1 MKHSHRLSAL
11 ASLALLFGALCFGGP
26 ARALEA
32 NDPHGLWLRPEGG
45 VRFSF
50 YDCGDSLCAK
60 VVGAQRAEDQ
70 AGVGTVILRDA
81 KKTSANEWRGKLYNS
96 QDGKV
101 YDGYI
106 TVKANGELSVKGC
119 ILGVLCGGETWKR
132 IAALDRRR
140 LDQAALPG
148 REYAGSRRPA
158 GSRDGGDGTI
168 IISAANS
175 ALRS

>member
-1 MKHSHRLSAL
+1 MKHSRYLSAL
-11 ASLALLFGALCFGGP
+11 SPLALLAGIVYLGGP

-32 NDPHGLWLRPEGG
+32 ADPHGLWLRPEGG

-50 YDCGDSLCAK
+50 YDCGELLCAK

-70 AGVGTVILRDA
+70 AGVGTVILRGA
-81 KKTSANEWRGKLYNS
+81 KKTGANEWQGKLYNS
-96 QDGKV
+96 DDGKT

-132 IAALDRRR
+132 IAPPV
-140 LDQAALPG
+140 AAVTAKA
-148 REYAGSRRPA
+148 RSQDARPEA
-158 GSRDGGDGTI
+158 RAVQSGHAM
-168 IISAANS
+168 AATEQ
-175 ALRS
+175 

>member
-11 ASLALLFGALCFGGP
+11 ASPALLVGALCFGSP
-26 ARALEA
+26 AHALEAA

-96 QDGKV
+96 DDGKV

-106 TVKANGELSVKGC
+106 SVKANGELSVKGC

-132 IAALDRRR
+132 IEPAKAAVSTKARSQDANAEARSARP
-140 LDQAALPG
+140 DHAMAAT
-148 REYAGSRRPA
+148 AQQ
-158 GSRDGGDGTI
+158 
-168 IISAANS
+168 
-175 ALRS
+175 

>member
-1 MKHSHRLSAL
+1 MKHSHHLSAL
-11 ASLALLFGALCFGGP
+11 ASLALLVGALCLGGP

-50 YDCGDSLCAK
+50 YDCGNSLCAK
-60 VVGAQRAEDQ
+60 VVGVQKAEDQ

-81 KKTSANEWRGKLYNS
+81 KKTTANEWRGKLYNVK
-96 QDGKV
+96 DGKV

-106 TVKANGELSVKGC
+106 TVKADGDLSVKGC

-132 IAALDRRR
+132 IAPATPPPSRPSRAPRTRRRR
-140 LDQAALPG
+140 LGLPG
-148 REYAGSRRPA
+148 RTMGWRR
-158 GSRDGGDGTI
+158 R
-168 IISAANS
+168 NNNN
-175 ALRS
+175 

>member
-60 VVGAQRAEDQ
+60 VVGAQKAEDQ

-81 KKTSANEWRGKLYNS
+81 QENERQRVAGK
-96 QDGKV
+96 
-101 YDGYI
+101 
-106 TVKANGELSVKGC
+106 
-119 ILGVLCGGETWKR
+119 
-132 IAALDRRR
+132 AL
-140 LDQAALPG
+140 
-148 REYAGSRRPA
+148 
-158 GSRDGGDGTI
+158 
-168 IISAANS
+168 
-175 ALRS
+175 